1 MSIDLL
7 VYFIKS
13 FDWYFDVVQG
23 AKFNLFW
30 IQISLIEAAGY
41 PAETHIVT
49 TEDGYILQLH
59 RIPYSKND
67 LNVTAIRP
75 IVFIQHGL
83 MGTDEKYVLS
93 WSKPTESLG
102 EFQFLNIK
110 FRQCNV
116 NIINN
121 QVNFWLPFYSY
132 FYRVFVVWCWIW
144 CLAWKLSWELL

>member
-1 MSIDLL
+1 M
-7 VYFIKS
+7 
-13 FDWYFDVVQG
+13 
-23 AKFNLFW
+23 KFNVFL

-102 EFQFLNIK
+102 EFQFLNLK
-110 FRQCNV
+110 FRHCNEK
-116 NIINN
+116 
-121 QVNFWLPFYSY
+121 YSNY
-132 FYRVFVVWCWIW
+132 H
-144 CLAWKLSWELL
+144 